1 MRRFAVGLLFLAA
14 AFAQGFRAD
23 LRAQV
28 EPLLGELVQNA
39 RLLAQAARAYAEA
52 PTLEGLNRLR
62 VLWHLAREPWE
73 VLEAFAF
80 GPVGDFDPYLDTW
93 PVSPEDLRRTLG
105 KPVEDLPPEVRGFHA
120 LEYLLYQEPARTPEA
135 ARHLALLA
143 EDLAQKASRMREAYL
158 AYLEEASETDL
169 TLELYAASL
178 ELAEE
183 LFAEKLKNPESPYA
197 QRSAQDYR
205 ANVRGL
211 LQAFALLPLPGP
223 VWALAL
229 DLERAVAA
237 LPSPLEGNWDHPQ
250 VALAIARAQDLHR
263 ALAQAPVGDAG
274 ERALLWLRTFRE
286 EYLVEGEVDEGLA
299 ALEGLRAALA
309 GMPQEEEALKLV
321 VALEAKVRAQAP
333 AEEVEP
339 LLRALEALFR

>member
-1 MRRFAVGLLFLAA
+1 MRWIAAGLVFFAVTL
-14 AFAQGFRAD
+14 AQGFKSD
-23 LRAQV
+23 LRNQV
-28 EPLLGELVQNA
+28 EPLLGELVQGT
-39 RLLAQAARAYAEA
+39 RLLAQSARAYAEA
-52 PTLEGLNRLR
+52 PTTEGLNRLR

-73 VLEAFAF
+73 ALEAFAF

-93 PVSPEDLRRTLG
+93 PVSPEDLRQTLG

-120 LEYLLYQEPARTPEA
+120 LEYLLFQEPARAPEA
-135 ARHLALLA
+135 ARHVARLA
-143 EDLAQKASRMREAYL
+143 EDLAQQASRLREAYL
-158 AYLEEASETDL
+158 AYLAEASEGDL

-183 LFAEKLKNPESPYA
+183 LFAEKFKNPESPYA

-211 LQAFALLPLPGP
+211 LQALALLPLPGS

-229 DLERAVAA
+229 DLERVVAA
-237 LPSPLEGNWDHPQ
+237 LPSPLEGAWDQPQ
-250 VALAIARAQDLHR
+250 VALAVARAQDLYH
-263 ALAQAPVGDAG
+263 ALIQAPVGNAG
-274 ERALLWLRTFRE
+274 QRALLWLRTFRE

-299 ALEGLRAALA
+299 ALEGLKAALA
-309 GMPQEEEALKLV
+309 GIPQEEEALKLV
-321 VALEAKVRAQAP
+321 AALEAKVQAQAP

-339 LLRALEALFR
+339 LLQALEALLR